1 MGVTSCARRDTV
13 LQMAAPSDSATV
25 GAADAAEPRR
35 ELRAR
40 GQRTMRRLLDAG
52 ARVFAERGYHA
63 ARVDDVVKAART
75 SHGTFYL
82 YFANKEDLFR
92 ALAVDVAQEM
102 ALLAAEF
109 PQLDS
114 KGFEANGQGVEALRA
129 WLGQF
134 ADLYDRTARV
144 IQVWTEAEISDSEF
158 GRIGGDLVREFVAR
172 LAARIRPAA
181 QDLDALVAATAIVA
195 MIERTNYLR
204 VSGSLTADRD
214 ALLDTLATVTYA
226 GIHGA
231 TKT

>member
-1 MGVTSCARRDTV
+1 
-13 LQMAAPSDSATV
+13 MAARDPAGV
-25 GAADAAEPRR
+25 GVADAVVPGR

-52 ARVFAERGYHA
+52 ARVFADRGYHA
-63 ARVDDVVKAART
+63 ARVDDIVKAART

-92 ALAVDVAQEM
+92 ALAVEVAHEM

-114 KGFEANGQGVEALRA
+114 KGVESNRQGVDALRV
-129 WLGQF
+129 WLGDF

-204 VSGSLTADRD
+204 VSGSLTADRN